1 MTLTPKHYQFKQL
14 VLEKNEVM
22 NLTSIKDPDEFEIR
36 HFYDSLY
43 PARFMDFEP
52 GLSVVDIGT
61 GGGFPGIPLAIS
73 YPSLHFTLV
82 DSTLKKLMFLDESV
96 KELGL
101 KNVTFVH
108 GRLEDMGR
116 KLEYREKYDRVL
128 ARGLAPLNTL
138 LEYVSPLLKIHG
150 KGYLYKGPNVDQEIK
165 ASKKAFEEL
174 KLELVNDQEYEVQGV
189 MHHLLTVVKIGTL
202 HSKYPRENGTPKKKP
217 L

>member
-1 MTLTPKHYQFKQL
+1 MTITPKHYEFKHM

-22 NLTSIKDPDEFEIR
+22 NLTSIKDPVEFEVK
-36 HFYDSLY
+36 HLQDSLI
-43 PARFMDFEP
+43 PAQFMDFEP
-52 GLSVVDIGT
+52 GMSVVDIGT

-82 DSTLKKLMFLDESV
+82 DSTLKKLMFLDEAV
-96 KELGL
+96 KKLGL
-101 KNVTFVH
+101 KNVNFIH

-116 KLEYREKYDRVL
+116 KLEYREKYDRVT

-150 KGYLYKGPNVDQEIK
+150 KAYLYKGPKVDEEIK
-165 ASKKAFEEL
+165 KSKKALQEL
-174 KLELVNDQEYEVQGV
+174 KLEIVNNQEYEVGGIKN
-189 MHHLLTVVKIGTL
+189 HLLTVVKIGKL
-202 HSKYPRENGTPKKKP
+202 HSKYPRENGIPKKKP